1 MWLHFVSL
9 DTNKMF
15 LHTTA
20 TPQTWDE
27 IVQQIM
33 VHQYCRD
40 DNLPQ
45 RIVFSMP
52 LNSLEQEDEIV
63 LLFRDMFGAE
73 DTCATPTIHLLEST
87 QAGSSIGPCLSTVQ
101 G

>member
-1 MWLHFVSL
+1 MWLNFVSL
-9 DTNKMF
+9 ENNKMF

-20 TPQTWDE
+20 STQTWDE

-40 DNLPQ
+40 NLPQ
-45 RIVFSMP
+45 RIVFRMP
-52 LNSLEQEDEIV
+52 LDSLEQVDEIV
-63 LLFRDMFGAE
+63 LLFRDLFGAE
-73 DTCATPTIHLLEST
+73 DTCANLTVHLLEST
-87 QAGSSIGPCLSTVQ
+87 QIESSTAPCLSTVQ